1 LAPLLFLSGAA
12 ALILEVSWFRR
23 TAQIAGGTAI
33 AMGAVLA
40 AVIGGMALGSLW
52 IGRRADRSR
61 NPLRLYGLLEL
72 GVALFALLTPLLLSA
87 SEGLFTLLLQRLEG
101 LPALLTAAQF
111 GLAALILAIPAVL
124 MGGTLPAMATAVR
137 SERGDRGRAI
147 GWLYALNT
155 LGAVAGTIAAGFV
168 LLPALG
174 LTNTMR
180 SAGILSCIAGGVA
193 LLLRSRP
200 AAATDVETRD
210 GDVRAARLAILL
222 YAASGFLGLAAEVAF
237 TRTLVLVFGSSTYAF
252 STMLAVFLFGIG
264 LGGGIGTRLA
274 RRNQLRRL
282 QITVGLTAALFS
294 LSAFATY
301 FLPRLYLQGFVAV
314 GPEFGT
320 GLLLRFALSALV
332 LLPGTI
338 GLGVAFPLAAHLAAS
353 HRAGA
358 GTGRLYAANTL
369 ASVAGSTL
377 AVFLLVPG
385 LGPHATVAVLALC
398 TALLSAILARRLLP
412 ATLVLVAAVGLVP
425 PPATAREWL
434 HAGVYF
440 NPTELVTDDRINET
454 LWSQGADIP
463 FVEHGRE
470 ATVSIRRWY
479 GTSSLLINGK
489 AVATNQ
495 ILADVHHLNLLGH
508 LPMAIH
514 RNPRRVLVVG
524 LGIGTTYKA
533 VERHLP
539 DVLRAV
545 EIEEAV
551 AHAAA
556 FLDVRPRDL
565 VIADARSYIK
575 ATKERFDV
583 ITADPI
589 HPWVRGGGDL
599 YTLEYFRAC
608 KEHLNEGGVVCQWL
622 PVYEMGMRDIL
633 DIIRTFSS
641 VYRSAL
647 YYGGGDLVLI
657 GMADSDP
664 PLPRRVDLPKSH
676 VVESDLKRLFVAG
689 HERLVEAAGEGP
701 LLTDDSLRLEFSTPR
716 MVRSPESEACMRWI
730 RETWGE
736 PPPPYGSI
744 LAAME
749 AWGRGDGGFVTLML
763 SKAEEQAPENAF
775 VRRLLGETW
784 LSAADSYLWSGEY
797 RKAELEI
804 QTAKRYLGDD
814 PRLQGLQ
821 ADLHAARGEKAAA
834 EAIYRNLL
842 EKDPDSAY
850 LRRRVKGTE

>member
-1 LAPLLFLSGAA
+1 MRFLAPLLFLSGAA

-23 TAQIAGGTAI
+23 TAQITGGTAI

-40 AVIGGMALGSLW
+40 AVIGGMALGSFW
-52 IGRRADRSR
+52 IGRRADRTR
-61 NPLRLYGLLEL
+61 NPLRLYGFLEL
-72 GVALFALLTPLLLSA
+72 GIALFALLTPPLLSA
-87 SEGLFTLLLQRLEG
+87 SEGLFTLLLQRLESF
-101 LPALLTAAQF
+101 PALLPAAQF
-111 GLAALILAIPAVL
+111 GLATLILTIPAVL

-137 SERGDRGRAI
+137 SERRDRGRAI
-147 GWLYALNT
+147 GWLYAINT
-155 LGAVAGTIAAGFV
+155 LGAVAGTLAAGFV

-174 LTNTMR
+174 LSDTMR
-180 SAGILSCIAGGVA
+180 SAAILSGVAGVLA
-193 LLLRSRP
+193 LLLRCRP
-200 AAATDVETRD
+200 GAAGEVETWE
-210 GDVRAARLAILL
+210 GDVRAARFAILL

-274 RRNQLRRL
+274 NRNQLKRL
-282 QITVGLTAALFS
+282 QTTVGITAALFS
-294 LSAFATY
+294 VSAFGTY
-301 FLPRLYLQGFVAV
+301 LLPRLYLEGFVAV
-314 GPEFGT
+314 GPDFG
-320 GLLLRFALSALV
+320 
-332 LLPGTI
+332 P
-338 GLGVAFPLAAHLAAS
+338 VAFPLAAHLAA
-353 HRAGA
+353 AGRTGT

-377 AVFLLVPG
+377 AVFLLVPS
-385 LGPHATVAVLALC
+385 LGPHAAVAVVALGVALLVALASRRRVLAL
-398 TALLSAILARRLLP
+398 TVLLAAI
-412 ATLVLVAAVGLVP
+412 GLVP
-425 PPATAREWL
+425 PSARAREWL
-434 HAGVYF
+434 YAGVYF
-440 NPTELVTDDRINET
+440 NPAGMVTGDRVNET
-454 LWSQGADIP
+454 IWDQGADVP
-463 FVEHGRE
+463 FVQHGRE

-479 GTSSLLINGK
+479 GTNSLLINGK

-524 LGIGTTYKA
+524 LGIGTTYQA

-551 AHAAA
+551 ARAAA

-565 VIADARSYIK
+565 LVTDARSYIK
-575 ATKERFDV
+575 ATSERFDV

-608 KEHLNEGGVVCQWL
+608 KRRLSDEGVVCQWL
-622 PVYEMGMRDIL
+622 PVYEMGKRDIL
-633 DIIRTFSS
+633 DVIRTFTH
-641 VYRSAL
+641 VFRTAL

-657 GMADSDP
+657 GMADRDP

-676 VVESDLKRLFVAG
+676 VVESDLKRLFIAG
-689 HERLVEAAGEGP
+689 HARLVEKAGKGP
-701 LLTDDSLRLEFSTPR
+701 LLTDDSLRLEFSAPR
-716 MVRSPESEACMRWI
+716 MVRSPESEECMRWI
-730 RETWGE
+730 RETWGD
-736 PPPPYGSI
+736 PPPPYGSV
-744 LAAME
+744 LSAME
-749 AWGRGDGGFVTLML
+749 AWARGDGGFVSLML

-775 VRRLLGETW
+775 VKRLIGETW
-784 LSAADSYLWSGEY
+784 LNAADSYLWSGEH

-804 QTAKRYLGDD
+804 QTARRYLGDD

-821 ADLHAARGEKAAA
+821 ADLHVARGERAAA
-834 EAIYRNLL
+834 EAIYRKLL
-842 EKDPDSAY
+842 DETPDSTY
-850 LRRRVKGTE
+850 LRRKLQSVRGKR